1 MSRSAHLLRHVCSEA
16 IVLTMPDSLLR
27 PPPVRLLL
35 PGLAPPAPGLET
47 YWVRPGGVTAVR
59 LRSGDELAVVDRHG
73 RQSAELTVVGHDGS
87 TDGSALGVVLDAAA
101 STLRLLGAASAPDV
115 ADPVLNDLV
124 AHGIT
129 PDDLR
134 AALLFGEWSP
144 AGTRQTFSVSQ
155 PATAFVAAP
164 ARKMRV
170 DEESANPPSDLLL
183 EVRRAAQRE
192 PVEFALPAPLAE
204 PVLDLRI
211 DRSTASSYQVKAGQY
226 IQVIDVEGR
235 QCSDFLA
242 FNSHRLDQGDE
253 RGLDATATRSL
264 MGNAYPQPGLHG
276 KFYDQDFQP
285 LVEIVRDTVG
295 RHDTFALACH
305 AKYYEDLG
313 YPGHVNCTDNFNRAL
328 AGYGIAARSGW
339 PGLNLFYNTSFDSN
353 NLLVADEPWSRPGD
367 YVLMRAMTDLVCG
380 SSACP
385 DDIDPSNAWVPT
397 DIHVRVYDAKRKF
410 SMAIASRVTP
420 DSPAE
425 LTKQT
430 AFHPRTSALTRQFT
444 EYRGY
449 WIARSYDGYGAVEE
463 YWACRERAVVMDL
476 SPLRKFE
483 VLGPDA
489 EALLQAT
496 VTRNIRKLSHG
507 QVIYS
512 AMCNETGGMID
523 DCTIFRF
530 GDANFRFVG
539 GDGYDGVWLTE
550 QAKRLDLD
558 RVWIKPSTDS
568 MHNLAVQGPAS
579 RDLLSTIVWTPP
591 TQPTFAE
598 LQWFRFCIGR
608 LGDANGVPLVVSRT
622 GYSGELGYE
631 LWCAPDDGLTVWDAV
646 WEAGAP
652 FGLRP
657 LGLDA
662 LDMLRIE
669 AGLVFGGYDFSDQ
682 TDPFEAGI
690 GFTVPLKTKDEDFV
704 GREAL
709 VARKANPQRTLVGL
723 ELAGNEPA
731 AHGDGVYRGRSQVGV
746 VTSATRSP
754 LLRKNIAL
762 CRLSVQYAALGAE
775 VEVGKLDGQ
784 QKRIPA
790 TVVRFPF
797 YDPDKTRPRS

>member
-1 MSRSAHLLRHVCSEA
+1 V
-16 IVLTMPDSLLR
+16 TG
-27 PPPVRLLL
+27 VRLS
-35 PGLAPPAPGLET
+35 P
-47 YWVRPGGVTAVR
+47 
-59 LRSGDELAVVDRHG
+59 GDELTVVDRHG
-73 RQSAELTVVGHDGS
+73 RQVAELTVVLPDGS
-87 TDGSALGVVLDAAA
+87 SAGAPLGVLLDAPAT
-101 STLRLLGAASAPDV
+101 TLRRLV
-115 ADPVLNDLV
+115 ADGRVAGAVDQVLWDLLSRGV
-124 AHGIT
+124 AVEE
-129 PDDLR
+129 LQ

-144 AGTRQTFSVSQ
+144 AGSRETFA
-155 PATAFVAAP
+155 ATVALTALVAAP
-164 ARKMRV
+164 ARRMRMD
-170 DEESANPPSDLLL
+170 DESVNPPSDLLL
-183 EVRRAAQRE
+183 EVRRAAPRPGAQ
-192 PVEFALPAPLAE
+192 PTLPTPLAE
-204 PVLDLRI
+204 PVLDLRV
-211 DRSTASSYQVKAGQY
+211 DRSTAESYTVRAGQY
-226 IQVIDVEGR
+226 LQIIDVEGR

-242 FNSHRLDQGDE
+242 FDSSQLDGGVE
-253 RGLDATATRSL
+253 RGLDGTATRSL

-285 LVEIVRDTVG
+285 LVEVVRDTVG

-305 AKYYEDLG
+305 AKYYADMG
-313 YPGHVNCTDNFNRAL
+313 YPGHVNCTDNFNRKL

-339 PGLNLFYNTSFDSN
+339 PGLNLFYNTSFDAHN
-353 NLLVADEPWSRPGD
+353 QLVGDEPWSRPGD
-367 YVLMRAMTDLVCG
+367 YVLMRAMTDLVCAT
-380 SSACP
+380 SACP

-410 SMAIASRVTP
+410 SMAVATRVTP

-425 LTKQT
+425 LTKET

-444 EYRGY
+444 PYRGY
-449 WIARSYDGYGAVEE
+449 WLPTSYDGYGAIEE
-463 YWACRERAVVMDL
+463 YWACRERAAVMDL

-496 VTRNIRKLSHG
+496 VTRNVRKLSHG
-507 QVIYS
+507 QVVYS
-512 AMCNETGGMID
+512 AVCNETGGMVD
-523 DCTIFRF
+523 DCTVFRF
-530 GDANFRFVG
+530 GDTNFRLVG
-539 GDGYDGVWLTE
+539 GDDYDGVWLTE
-550 QAKRLDLD
+550 QAQRLGLD
-558 RVWIKPSTDS
+558 RVWVKPSTDV

-579 RDLLSTIVWTPP
+579 RDLLSTIIWTPP
-591 TQPTFAE
+591 TQPAFAE
-598 LQWFRFCIGR
+598 LAWFRFCIGR
-608 LGDANGVPLVVSRT
+608 LGAADGVPLVVSRT

-631 LWCAPDDGLTVWDAV
+631 LWCAREDAVAVWDAV
-646 WEAGAP
+646 WEAGVP

-657 LGLDA
+657 LGLEA

-669 AGLVFGGYDFSDQ
+669 AGLVFAGYDFSDQ
-682 TDPFEAGI
+682 TDPYEAGI
-690 GFTVPLKTKDEDFV
+690 GFTVPLKTKEDDFV

-709 VARKANPQRTLVGL
+709 VTRKANPQRTLVGL

-762 CRLSVQYAALGAE
+762 CRLSVQYTELGSE